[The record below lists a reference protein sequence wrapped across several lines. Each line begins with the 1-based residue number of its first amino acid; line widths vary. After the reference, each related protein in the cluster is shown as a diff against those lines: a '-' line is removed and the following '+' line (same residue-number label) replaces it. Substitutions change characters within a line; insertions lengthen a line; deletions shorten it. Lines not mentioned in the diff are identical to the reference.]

1 MQLAKSQ
8 GIPDVEARLNTH
20 EEVCAFRYES
30 INARLKRLEQILLGV
45 AGFVIVFLLSQSYAH
60 AQDTTINYKGQ
71 PVPSAMAPSMSAFS
85 QDVCGIGI
93 SGAVN
98 GGVFSVA
105 GGTMVTDN
113 NCVKLKWAKFFHDS
127 GLKVA
132 AVSLACQ
139 ATRENWMAMEM
150 SGSPCPIGG
159 AIGNAARR
167 AWFELHPEWFHELYG
182 TTFTL
187 PLVTDR
193 SE

>member
-1 MQLAKSQ
+1 MMSEIDETA
-8 GIPDVEARLNTH
+8 ARLNSH
-20 EEVCAFRYES
+20 EAVCAFRYET

-45 AGFVIVFLLSQSYAH
+45 AGFVIGLGSCVKTAM
-60 AQDTTINYKGQ
+60 ADETTINYKGQ

-85 QDVCGIGI
+85 QDVCGIGV

-105 GGTMVTDN
+105 GGTMITDQ
-113 NCVKLKWAKFFHDS
+113 NCVRLKWSKFFHDS

-139 ATRENWMAMEM
+139 ATHENWVAMEM

-167 AWFELHPEWFHELYG
+167 AWYELHPEWFEQLYG
-182 TTFTL
+182 KTFTL

>member
-1 MQLAKSQ
+1 MKTLLLFFI
-8 GIPDVEARLNTH
+8 GL
-20 EEVCAFRYES
+20 
-30 INARLKRLEQILLGV
+30 LLG
-45 AGFVIVFLLSQSYAH
+45 GLLAAEVSH

-105 GGTMVTDN
+105 GGTMVTDT
-113 NCVKLKWAKFFHDS
+113 NCVKLKWAKFLHDS

-132 AVSLACQ
+132 AVSVACSADKAVWQ
-139 ATRENWMAMEM
+139 ALEM

-159 AIGNAARR
+159 AIGNAARK
-167 AWFELHPEWFHELYG
+167 AWYELHPEWFEDLYG
-182 TTFTL
+182 KNFVLTM
-187 PLVTDR
+187 PLR
-193 SE
+193 SDD